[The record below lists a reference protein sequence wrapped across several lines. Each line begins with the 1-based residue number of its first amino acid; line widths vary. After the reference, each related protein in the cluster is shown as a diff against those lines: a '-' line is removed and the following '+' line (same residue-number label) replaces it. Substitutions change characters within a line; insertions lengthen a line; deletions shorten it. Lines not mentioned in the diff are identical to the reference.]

1 MKNTGKGQELV
12 QRKGKDNIRVGII
25 GCGYWGPNLIR
36 NFHEV
41 PEAGVAAIC
50 DLRVERLNPFLKKI
64 PGVKITADYKELL
77 KDPAIDAVVVATPIS
92 MHYPIASEALR
103 AGKHVL
109 VEKPLTGTVKEGVSL
124 VRLAHLRKK
133 ILMVGHTFEYHPAVV
148 KISELLKA
156 GELGEV
162 QYIDSIRVNL
172 GLYQLDNRNVI
183 WDLAPHDIA
192 IILSWLGAVP
202 ERVSSWGQSF
212 VKKGVEDVAFLRMQF
227 PGGILAHLHVSWLA
241 PAKIRRM
248 TIVGNKKMII
258 YDDLEN
264 VEKIKI
270 ADQGAHLNP
279 DNPNLRVAY
288 RIGDIVSPRIQVTE
302 PLFHECSHFV
312 DSVLQ
317 DKRPKTDGENGLQ
330 VVRVLE
336 AANRSIKDNSKWVT
350 L

>member
-1 MKNTGKGQELV
+1 MKAPEKKSQDGSGGYLRIGV
-12 QRKGKDNIRVGII
+12 I

-41 PEAGVAAIC
+41 PEARVSAIC
-50 DLRVERLNPFLKKI
+50 DLKTERLDSFLKKI
-64 PGVKITADYKELL
+64 PGVKITADYKEVLE
-77 KDPAIDAVVVATPIS
+77 DPAIDAVAVATPIS
-92 MHYPIASEALR
+92 THYPIASEALK

-109 VEKPLTGTVKEGVSL
+109 VEKPLTGTVKEGISL
-124 VRLAHLRKK
+124 VRLARRRKK
-133 ILMVGHTFEYHPAVV
+133 ILMVGHTFEYHPAVM
-148 KISELLKA
+148 KISELLRK

-192 IILSWLGAVP
+192 IILSWLAAVP
-202 ERVSSWGQSF
+202 EKVSAWGQSF
-212 VKKGVEDVAFLRMQF
+212 VKKGVEDVAFLRLQF

-248 TIVGNKKMII
+248 TVVGNKKMII

-264 VEKIKI
+264 VEKIKV

-312 DSVLQ
+312 DSILRG
-317 DKRPKTDGENGLQ
+317 KKPKTDGENGLQ

-336 AANRSIKDNSKWVT
+336 AANRSIKNNSKWVSV
-350 L
+350 